1 MPWIYY
7 LFIILHN
14 RRNRNYSCCLLLVIL
29 AYKLVSWRSIL
40 LLLCTR
46 AAMCLQKNCIY
57 TSERVW
63 LFFAFSFVLYLFD
76 LANPSMSDKYV
87 WYITHN
93 VLMIAHTLTGPNCIG
108 RRKFAISMENDLQ
121 IKPRYKSSCTP
132 HRVCLCVCC
141 AVHMQK
147 MSITVS
153 RLQRIVNE
161 ANERYCQQH
170 ESVISPFAQ
179 SASRLCNARMHLNP
193 KSQHVVVILLPEQ
206 PPILRAFR
214 ILLLP
219 ARCRWWCRI
228 RWFAVRI
235 FTTFSATTHVRR
247 VVGHIFA
254 NTWMNDE

>member
-1 MPWIYY
+1 
-7 LFIILHN
+7 
-14 RRNRNYSCCLLLVIL
+14 
-29 AYKLVSWRSIL
+29 
-40 LLLCTR
+40 
-46 AAMCLQKNCIY
+46 
-57 TSERVW
+57 
-63 LFFAFSFVLYLFD
+63 
-76 LANPSMSDKYV
+76 
-87 WYITHN
+87 
-93 VLMIAHTLTGPNCIG
+93 
-108 RRKFAISMENDLQ
+108 MENDLQ

-170 ESVISPFAQ
+170 EFVISPFAQ

-235 FTTFSATTHVRR
+235 FTIFSATTHVRR
-247 VVGHIFA
+247 VCSCRPHFCKYMNERWIMMMLMMLIMDIIDLDTIYFILLACLSVCLSIAVSICVWVRARVFDGIAGGIKTLCIFICEFKFISGI
-254 NTWMNDE
+254 DESHHRGTDVCVCVVQDGMIGYESR

>member
-1 MPWIYY
+1 
-7 LFIILHN
+7 
-14 RRNRNYSCCLLLVIL
+14 
-29 AYKLVSWRSIL
+29 
-40 LLLCTR
+40 
-46 AAMCLQKNCIY
+46 
-57 TSERVW
+57 
-63 LFFAFSFVLYLFD
+63 
-76 LANPSMSDKYV
+76 
-87 WYITHN
+87 
-93 VLMIAHTLTGPNCIG
+93 
-108 RRKFAISMENDLQ
+108 MENDLQ

-170 ESVISPFAQ
+170 EFVISPFAQ

-206 PPILRAFR
+206 PPILRAFG

-219 ARCRWWCRI
+219 ARCRGWCRI
-228 RWFAVRI
+228 RWFQRNNSRTAGMQL
-235 FTTFSATTHVRR
+235 SATFLQIHEWTMNNDDADDVDNGHHRFGYHLFYSTCMSVCVSVYRCVHMR
-247 VVGHIFA
+247 VSSCSCFWWDCGRNKDFVYFHLWI
-254 NTWMNDE
+254 